1 MSEIIMQGKRQKQV
15 AKLIQKELSDI
26 FFRSPSLI
34 QNKFVTITEL
44 DLSGDLGVA
53 TAYLS
58 FLMVEDEASLINTIE
73 ENKHHIRREL
83 ASRLRHQFRR
93 VPELIFVVDRI
104 QEEANRIDS
113 LLSKLDIPPEAETE
127 DEDDF

>member
-1 MSEIIMQGKRQKQV
+1 MQGKRQKQV

-26 FFRSPSLI
+26 FFRTPSWI
-34 QNKFVTITEL
+34 DHKFVTITEL

-58 FLMVEDEASLINTIE
+58 FLMVEDEEALFRIIE

-83 ASRLRHQFRR
+83 ANRMRHQFRR
-93 VPELIFVVDRI
+93 VPELIFIVDGL
-104 QEEANRIDS
+104 QNEASRIDD
-113 LLSKLDIPPEAETE
+113 LISKLNIPSETKE
-127 DEDDF
+127 DESRDNDF

>member
-1 MSEIIMQGKRQKQV
+1 MQGKRQKQV

-26 FFRSPSLI
+26 FFRSPNLI
-34 QNKFVTITEL
+34 DNKFVTITEL

-58 FLMVEDEASLINTIE
+58 FLMVEDEAGLINTIE

-83 ASRLRHQFRR
+83 AGRLRHQFRR
-93 VPELIFVVDRI
+93 VPELIFVVDKI
-104 QEEANRIDS
+104 QEEANHINN
-113 LLSKLDIPPEAETE
+113 LLSKLEIPPKDETAG
-127 DEDDF
+127 EDDF

>member
-1 MSEIIMQGKRQKQV
+1 MQGKRQKQV

-26 FFRSPSLI
+26 FFRTPSWVD
-34 QNKFVTITEL
+34 NKFVTITEL

-58 FLMVEDEASLINTIE
+58 FLMVEDEESLIRIIE
-73 ENKHHIRREL
+73 ENKHTIRREL
-83 ASRLRHQFRR
+83 ASRMRHQFRR

-104 QEEANRIDS
+104 QEEANRIDN
-113 LLSKLDIPPEAETE
+113 LLSKLDIPPETPENEEE
-127 DEDDF
+127 DI